1 MSTTGRQPKGW
12 STVETANGESSATP
26 NRARSE
32 LVPGMLQPPAGGLA
46 LYQILGGRPPD
57 GATGLQNTTWLRELG
72 ERVRTGEVSPERAV
86 QAAYM
91 FGEAVG
97 VCSKTEPF

>member
-1 MSTTGRQPKGW
+1 VSGTKQGRGW
-12 STVETANGESSATP
+12 STVESGAQSSATP

-32 LVPGMLQPPAGGLA
+32 LQPDLLQPPAGGLA
-46 LYQILGGRPPD
+46 LFQILGSRPPD
-57 GATGLQNTTWLRELG
+57 GSTGLQNTTWLRELG

-97 VCSKTEPF
+97 VCSKTEPQ